1 MAMLVI
7 TRGSCFCLGMA
18 WAFCFKNW
26 HLRDHL
32 EMVKMGLSTPMAHGA
47 HGAHGDVLRSR
58 TSPDALNLTH
68 GPFPFLV
75 DWHGLA
81 AKLKFWDS
89 PVLTSLTSLTRF
101 KVSGQSGQQDVLHF
115 LHFSLDIFLGLST
128 DMPRYA
134 PSWVFSEVMA
144 RSISKALA
152 NPKAKH
158 GESALTAVTWPKIL
172 KNNGVP
178 ATNSQWSIN
187 GVWKVKV
194 IRYKLIMIY
203 DYYD

>member
-1 MAMLVI
+1 
-7 TRGSCFCLGMA
+7 
-18 WAFCFKNW
+18 
-26 HLRDHL
+26 
-32 EMVKMGLSTPMAHGA
+32 
-47 HGAHGDVLRSR
+47 
-58 TSPDALNLTH
+58 
-68 GPFPFLV
+68 
-75 DWHGLA
+75 LA
-81 AKLKFWDS
+81 RA
-89 PVLTSLTSLTRF
+89 
-101 KVSGQSGQQDVLHF
+101 SGQAEVFGFPILDQLDQLDQLNQVQSFRAIRATGCTSF
-115 LHFSLDIFLGLST
+115 PSFKLDIFLGLST